1 MAMIDET
8 YDRDRK
14 VEKLVME
21 QKTAINLQN
30 KLAEL
35 NHNNL
40 CQKLS

>member
-14 VEKLVME
+14 TEKLVME

-30 KLAEL
+30 KLA
-35 NHNNL
+35 
-40 CQKLS
+40 